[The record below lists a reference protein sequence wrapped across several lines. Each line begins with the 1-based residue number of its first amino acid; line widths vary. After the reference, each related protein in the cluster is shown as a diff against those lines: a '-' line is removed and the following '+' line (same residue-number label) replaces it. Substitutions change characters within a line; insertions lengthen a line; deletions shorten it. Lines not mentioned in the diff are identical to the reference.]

1 MQRVRGHTAES
12 HGSRSCAKQWT
23 VRWPL
28 LDVLT
33 ETDRREL
40 LTRAQRRRFARNEVL
55 FHEGDPGD
63 SLHLV
68 SQGHVALRIQTPLGD
83 VATMRIVRPG
93 EFFGELA
100 VVLPGPRNAT
110 AAALDSVETIA
121 IDRELLPDLRAE
133 HPQIEGLIVEAL
145 IIEIRRLAQQV
156 VEAMYIPVDKRLW
169 RRLEEMTAVF
179 GADGK
184 PATSVPIT
192 QELLAQLSGC
202 TRSTANRVLRAGGKV
217 GVIDI
222 KRGHIEIL
230 DLDAL
235 QDRAH

>member
-1 MQRVRGHTAES
+1 VH
-12 HGSRSCAKQWT
+12 
-23 VRWPL
+23 WPL
-28 LDVLT
+28 LEVLT
-33 ETDRREL
+33 ESDRHEL
-40 LTRAQRRRFARNEVL
+40 LARAQRRRFARNEIL

-68 SQGHVALRIQTPLGD
+68 SQGHVALRIHTPFGD

-110 AAALDSVETIA
+110 AAALDFVETIV
-121 IDRELLPDLRAE
+121 IDRELLPNLRAE
-133 HPQIEGLIVEAL
+133 HRQIEGFIVEAL
-145 IIEIRRLAQQV
+145 AIEVRRLAQQV
-156 VEAMYIPVDKRLW
+156 VEAMYVPVDKRLW

-179 GADGK
+179 GADGQR
-184 PATSVPIT
+184 ATSLPIT

-202 TRSTANRVLRAGGKV
+202 TRSTANRVLRAGEHA
-217 GVIDI
+217 GVVEIR
-222 KRGHIEIL
+222 RGQIQIL

-235 QDRAH
+235 QDRALNW